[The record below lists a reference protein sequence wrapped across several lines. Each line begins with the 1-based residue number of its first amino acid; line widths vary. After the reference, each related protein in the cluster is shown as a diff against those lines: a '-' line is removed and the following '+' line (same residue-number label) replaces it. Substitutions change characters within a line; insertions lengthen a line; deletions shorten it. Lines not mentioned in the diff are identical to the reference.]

1 MCEAKIEL
9 SAWIIDIRE
18 GNGGIRREQP
28 FSDGEVT
35 EEDGWFLKKSAENFE
50 EAVRVT

>member
-35 EEDGWFLKKSAENFE
+35 EEDG
-50 EAVRVT
+50 